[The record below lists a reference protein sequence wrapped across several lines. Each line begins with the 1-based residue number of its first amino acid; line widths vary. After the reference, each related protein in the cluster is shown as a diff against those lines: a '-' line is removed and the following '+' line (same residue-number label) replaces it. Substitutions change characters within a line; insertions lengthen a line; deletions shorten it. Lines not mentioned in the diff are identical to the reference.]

1 MRPADVTRATPVP
14 WPAEVDP
21 EHVSA
26 ATSRLA
32 AYVGSRVDPDGA
44 IREECQSR
52 VLESALALTLM
63 TRIGHVSPARDRLLA
78 FLQAQH
84 DAPLELDRVL
94 ATLAVGQAAGHN
106 SAGHNSAGHNSAG
119 RTSAGRTSAGRTSA
133 GRTAAGVADEVL
145 VGKLTD
151 AVLGAAPGFI
161 SARRRMMVHA
171 VLSVLG
177 CPLPPD
183 VAAAACA
190 KPPTGP
196 MHSWA
201 VVQQAAVTAIIG
213 TAGGVSNEATAA
225 ALRTLTATHPATTV
239 WEGYVLMHL
248 LALHGLTG
256 FPGQEAT
263 VRSGLETLLWY
274 QRADGGFPF
283 VAEMHNWC
291 TSTAGISLAAAGAP
305 AGLLRA
311 MAGMLAAHQG
321 GATRRSLSRGAGLT
335 GGWSMSANVALN
347 DADDT
352 SCALEFLQATD
363 PVAFGGAVA
372 RGVDALLAIQ
382 GADGGFPTYVAGA
395 SSEPCMTAAAINA
408 LAPHPRTAI
417 ARERALAF
425 LAESQH
431 PDGGFE
437 PGWSRSR
444 LHTLFRARLA
454 ACAAPADDR
463 RTAAVAE
470 RIERTVRE
478 TQNDDGGWGMQPGDP
493 SDDVSTGYGL
503 ITLCY
508 GSEPAPIGRALSWL
522 LARQNADGG
531 YDGPPD
537 MVGPR
542 PFPYHF
548 PILTD
553 APVLLAFGHVRCLV
567 QGGAAMLQTVVQTV
581 ALPRPRS
588 LAGTRPRTFQL
599 TAASA
604 DGKLD

>member
-14 WPAEVDP
+14 WPAGVDP
-21 EHVSA
+21 EHVA
-26 ATSRLA
+26 VATSRLA

-63 TRIGHVSPARDRLLA
+63 TRIGHVSSARDRLLA

-94 ATLAVGQAAGHN
+94 ATLAVGQAV
-106 SAGHNSAGHNSAG
+106 G
-119 RTSAGRTSAGRTSA
+119 RTSAGRTSASRTSA
-133 GRTAAGVADEVL
+133 GRGGAADEVL

-161 SARRRMMVHA
+161 SARRRMMVYA

-183 VAAAACA
+183 VADAACA
-190 KPPTGP
+190 KPPTGA

-201 VVQQAAVTAIIG
+201 VVQQAAVTAIIAAAAG
-213 TAGGVSNEATAA
+213 GAAGGVPGGVLGRVSNDATAA
-225 ALRTLTATHPATTV
+225 ALRTLSATHPATTV

-248 LALHGLTG
+248 LALHGLAG

-291 TSTAGISLAAAGAP
+291 TSTAGMSLAAAGAP
-305 AGLLRA
+305 VGLLRA

-425 LAESQH
+425 LADSQL

-463 RTAAVAE
+463 RTANVAE
-470 RIERTVRE
+470 RIEWTVRE

-493 SDDVSTGYGL
+493 SDDVSTAYGL

-508 GSEPAPIGRALSWL
+508 GSEPSPIGRALSWL

-567 QGGAAMLQTVVQTV
+567 QGGATVLQTV
-581 ALPRPRS
+581 A
-588 LAGTRPRTFQL
+588 
-599 TAASA
+599 
-604 DGKLD
+604 

>member
-14 WPAEVDP
+14 WPAGVDP
-21 EHVSA
+21 DHVSV

-44 IREECQSR
+44 LREECQSR

-78 FLQAQH
+78 FLEAQH

-94 ATLAVGQAAGHN
+94 ATLAVGQAAG
-106 SAGHNSAGHNSAG
+106 
-119 RTSAGRTSAGRTSA
+119 RTAA
-133 GRTAAGVADEVL
+133 GRTAAGPTAAGWAGAADEVL
-145 VGKLTD
+145 VGKLTE

-161 SARRRMMVHA
+161 SARRRMMVYA

-183 VAAAACA
+183 VAATASA

-201 VVQQAAVTAIIG
+201 VVQQAAVTAIIAA
-213 TAGGVSNEATAA
+213 AGGVSNEATTA
-225 ALRTLTATHPATTV
+225 ALRTLAATHPATTV

-305 AGLLRA
+305 PGLLRA

-382 GADGGFPTYVAGA
+382 GTDGGFPTYVAGA

-454 ACAAPADDR
+454 TCAAPADDR
-463 RTAAVAE
+463 RTANVAE

-493 SDDVSTGYGL
+493 SDDVSTAYGL

-508 GSEPAPIGRALSWL
+508 GSEPSPIGRALSWL

-567 QGGAAMLQTVVQTV
+567 QGGATVLQTV
-581 ALPRPRS
+581 A
-588 LAGTRPRTFQL
+588 
-599 TAASA
+599 
-604 DGKLD
+604 

>member
-1 MRPADVTRATPVP
+1 MRPADVTRPDPMP
-14 WPAEVDP
+14 WPAELDP
-21 EHVSA
+21 DHVRL

-32 AYVGSRVDPDGA
+32 AYVSSRVDPDGA

-63 TRIGHVSPARDRLLA
+63 TRIGIASPARDRLLA

-84 DAPLELDRVL
+84 DAPQELDRVL
-94 ATLAVGQAAGHN
+94 ATFAVGQAAGR
-106 SAGHNSAGHNSAG
+106 A
-119 RTSAGRTSAGRTSA
+119 
-133 GRTAAGVADEVL
+133 AAGDDAL
-145 VGKLTD
+145 VGSLTE

-161 SARRRMMVHA
+161 SARRRMMVYA

-183 VAAAACA
+183 VAPAAGE
-190 KPPTGP
+190 KPPTGA

-201 VVQQAAVTAIIG
+201 VVQQAAVTAIIAAA
-213 TAGGVSNEATAA
+213 TGVSNEATAD

-248 LALHGLTG
+248 LALHGLAG
-256 FPGQEAT
+256 VPGQEDT

-305 AGLLRA
+305 PGLLRA

-335 GGWSMSANVALN
+335 GGWSMSPNVALN

-363 PVAFGGAVA
+363 PVAFGAAVG

-382 GADGGFPTYVAGA
+382 GAGGGFPTYVAGA

-408 LAPHPRTAI
+408 LAPHPRTAL

-425 LAESQH
+425 LADSQL

-454 ACAAPADDR
+454 ASTATPHDR
-463 RTAAVAE
+463 RTASVAE

-493 SDDVSTGYGL
+493 SDDISTAYGV

-508 GSEPAPIGRALSWL
+508 GSEPSPIGRAVSWL

-553 APVLLAFGHVRCLV
+553 APVLLAFGHVRCHV
-567 QGGAAMLQTVVQTV
+567 QGAASVLQTV
-581 ALPRPRS
+581 A
-588 LAGTRPRTFQL
+588 
-599 TAASA
+599 
-604 DGKLD
+604 